1 MRFKRRYLV
10 LAFAS
15 VAAFA
20 VGGGVASGDHG
31 PGGNTGVKCTATVT
45 TCEDNT
51 SALKIWNVTPSELPG
66 SGGGG
71 TNGGSGTTAA
81 VALDV
86 ETASYYA
93 HPGDSA
99 QGGKVAN
106 VKLDFDN
113 DVVVN
118 LTGVPNC
125 TAAAAGGLA
134 DWTAS
139 TTIAKAW
146 EDCGPGA
153 DTAPEA
159 NAYLSP
165 STAVS
170 GTVSTAPPAN
180 FAGCDLIFR
189 KDATHLILFARVTF
203 AATANCGTPATN
215 TTGNTSTILTGTL
228 SNPGTGDY
236 KTRLTVPLPATIPLA
251 LDDFKA
257 KVKRASVFKARCVDT
272 NKRLHLK
279 GVFTYT
285 DNQTEQPPDTVT
297 KFKACT

>member
-15 VAAFA
+15 VAALA
-20 VGGGVASGDHG
+20 GGGVASADHG
-31 PGGNTGVKCTATVT
+31 PGNNTGTKCTAVVT
-45 TCEDNT
+45 NCQDNT
-51 SALKIWNVTPSELPG
+51 SALKLWNVTPSALPG
-66 SGGGG
+66 SGDGG
-71 TNGGSGTTAA
+71 TNGGTGTLAA
-81 VALDV
+81 VQLDI

-113 DVVVN
+113 DIVVN
-118 LTGVPNC
+118 LTGVGNC
-125 TAAAAGGLA
+125 VPSTAFGPG
-134 DWTAS
+134 
-139 TTIAKAW
+139 TTLDQAW
-146 EDCGPGA
+146 DECGPAG
-153 DTAPEA
+153 D

-165 STAVS
+165 GGGTSPNGTTS

-189 KDATHLILFARVTF
+189 KDATHLLLFARVTF
-203 AATANCGTPATN
+203 ATTADCSGPNGN
-215 TTGNTSTILTGTL
+215 TAGNTSTILTGTL

-236 KTRLTVPLPATIPLA
+236 KTRLTVPLPASIPLA

-257 KVKRASVFKARCVDT
+257 RVKRAGVFKARCRDT
-272 NKRLHLK
+272 NKLLQLK
-279 GVFTYT
+279 GLFTYT
-285 DNQTEQPPDTVT
+285 DNQTEQPPDQVIKT
-297 KFKACT
+297 KACT